1 MKSIKKRVKQSKF
14 LGSTLNTGGKVFF
27 QLLDKIYSKKEN
39 IILFTSF
46 TGRQFSDSPR
56 ALYEYFKDN
65 DLFSNYRFVW
75 AFRNPDVFPND
86 LDKVKI
92 SSFAFLKILMSSK
105 VWISNAS
112 IERLIPYKPEE
123 TIYINTWHGIPLKY
137 IGTDAL
143 DCDPMVGNWYENV
156 RFDLLTACS
165 NYDKAIL
172 QHVFPSTENIVLTG
186 LPRNEVLVNHK
197 MNKYKKSNQ
206 YRYVVLYAPT
216 FRENT
221 TSFSNAFSEANLSKL
236 SDVLFLIR
244 GHYFSDVHLSGKNI
258 IDVSGEDIND
268 VMECADILVTD
279 YSSIMFDYALLNKP
293 ILLYPY
299 DLNQYIKERGMY
311 LDYRSLGLSMILS
324 FEDLEKYLSS
334 LDVHYKDEVKKT
346 EQLCHRFQ
354 KNNNSLEY
362 ISNYL
367 GEYL

>member
-1 MKSIKKRVKQSKF
+1 MKSVKKRVKQSKF
-14 LGSTLNTGGKVFF
+14 LGSTLTTGGKVFF

-75 AFRNPDVFPND
+75 AFRNPDDFPDD

-123 TIYINTWHGIPLKY
+123 TIYVNTWHGIPLKY

-165 NYDKAIL
+165 DYDKAIL
-172 QHVFPSTENIVLTG
+172 QHVFPNTENIVLTG

-221 TSFSNAFSEANLSKL
+221 TSFSNTFNEENLSKL
-236 SDVLFLIR
+236 PDILFLIR

-258 IDVSGEDIND
+258 IDVSDENIND
-268 VMECADILVTD
+268 VMEYADILVTD

-311 LDYRSLGLSMILS
+311 LDYSSLGLSMMLS
-324 FEDLEKYLSS
+324 FEDLEKYLSN

-346 EQLCHRFQ
+346 EQLCRRFQ